1 MRAKARNTCV
11 EEAIKIKDDTV
22 EEIVD
27 RELAKQEKDPNYIS
41 TFTLKDLNRVKDCL
55 EQIDHHVWI
64 RDNIL
69 IDNGQSIFNIPKRN
83 KKH

>member
-27 RELAKQEKDPNYIS
+27 RELAKQEKDSNYIS
-41 TFTLKDLNRVKDCL
+41 TFTLKDLNRVKDCI

-69 IDNGQSIFNIPKRN
+69 IDNGQSIFNIPKQN